1 MRRLIVTAVLVTSL
15 PAHALEI
22 MHWARLPLPV
32 PLIVGQE
39 RAIFVDR
46 NVRVGTP
53 AALGERLSVQS
64 AAGTV
69 YLRAREP
76 MEPTRLQLQDAENGT
91 LILLDIS
98 AEPAHAGQTP
108 FEPVRIIVPAAHGTE
123 EAQTNATPPAHET
136 PPAVALTRYAA
147 QSLYAPLRT
156 VEPVPGITRANLPP
170 DLPLENLL
178 PTLPVKARALASWRL
193 GDMWVSAVRLQ
204 NSSPRRLELDPRALL
219 GDFVAATFQHASL
232 GPTGTPEDTTAVYLV
247 TRGRALAQSLLPAIG
262 LADPALN
269 LPEPGSRHEE

>member
-1 MRRLIVTAVLVTSL
+1 MKRFIVTAVLAASL

-39 RAIFVDR
+39 RAIFIDR

-76 MEPTRLQLQDAENGT
+76 IEPTRLQLQDAENGT
-91 LILLDIS
+91 IILLDIS
-98 AEPAHAGQTP
+98 AEAAHAGQAP
-108 FEPVRIIVPAAHGTE
+108 FEPVRIIVSPPQSQD
-123 EAQTNATPPAHET
+123 EADATPPVRET

-156 VEPVPGITRANLPP
+156 VEPVPGITRANLPA
-170 DLPLENLL
+170 DLPLENLM
-178 PTLPVKARALASWRL
+178 PTLPVQARALASWRL
-193 GDMWVSAVRLQ
+193 GELWVSAVRLQ
-204 NSSPRRLELDPRALL
+204 NTSPRRLELDPRALL
-219 GDFVAATFQHASL
+219 GDFVAASFQHTHL

-247 TRGRALAQSLLPAIG
+247 TRGRGLAQSRLPAIG
-262 LADPALN
+262 LVDPARN
-269 LPEPGSRHEE
+269 LPEPTGGRHEE